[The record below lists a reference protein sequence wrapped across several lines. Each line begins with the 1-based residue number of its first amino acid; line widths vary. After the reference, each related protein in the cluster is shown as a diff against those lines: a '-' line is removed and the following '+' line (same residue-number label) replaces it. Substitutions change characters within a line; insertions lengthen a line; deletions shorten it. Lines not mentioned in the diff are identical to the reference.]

1 MCAKPGFAW
10 PRPMS
15 KAPGCWNSS
24 PRARPGS
31 GGDRLRAAGTSG
43 ERSLLRPVVPL
54 ALAVLLLGAA
64 TIGTARGQE
73 ARPPD
78 QPTSVWLYALYKTI
92 TYETVANLADIP
104 LYYTVLAGAP
114 GGTALFTAINVTTA
128 AAAYYGYEVAWNLY
142 APPLGDSPGEAVR
155 QEIGKTLLY
164 RVVSSARNVVLA
176 YALTGSYGA
185 TLGFVLINN
194 LVDTVIYVGNEYAWY
209 RYGPPVATVW
219 GKGASLQDAAT
230 GLGVSATATDSY
242 RVAAIAAGTLVGV
255 IGLNAVSGGA
265 ATPVLALGTSG
276 GIAAAQGAAAYLTGF
291 ATTALG
297 AMAGG
302 YAGELALRV
311 AMSRINQSFR

>member
-1 MCAKPGFAW
+1 M
-10 PRPMS
+10 
-15 KAPGCWNSS
+15 
-24 PRARPGS
+24 ARC
-31 GGDRLRAAGTSG
+31 GGAEAGG
-43 ERSLLRPVVPL
+43 ERSRLCAACLVL
-54 ALAVLLLGAA
+54 IALLLSPAVPGRAEA
-64 TIGTARGQE
+64 QE
-73 ARPPD
+73 TQPPH

-104 LYYTVLAGAP
+104 LYTTVLAGAP
-114 GGTALFTAINVTTA
+114 GGTALFTAINVATA
-128 AAAYYGYEVAWNLY
+128 AAAYYGYEVAWNVY
-142 APPLGDSPGEAVR
+142 APPLGDSPGQAVR
-155 QEIGKTLLY
+155 QEVVKTLLY

-219 GKGASLQDAAT
+219 GKGASLQDAAS
-230 GLGVSATATDSY
+230 GLGLSGPTMDPY
-242 RVAAIAAGTLVGV
+242 RVAAIAAGTLVGA

-265 ATPVLALGTSG
+265 ATPVLALGSAG
-276 GIAAAQGAAAYLTGF
+276 GLAAAQGAAAYLTGL

-302 YAGELALRV
+302 YAAGWLYAWR
-311 AMSRINQSFR
+311 